1 MAANYN
7 FNMEIGN
14 LFQITY
20 NYTDTDG
27 VPINLENHCIFFRW
41 LTDTGVEYKFS
52 STENTTDYSLSGN
65 SDGSISLKIPARTN
79 QAYSFATATYDL
91 ETVGPSETYTG
102 SGKPVERLVSGSIT
116 FIGKSVS
123 VNVDTLVCDPYF
135 NTNNVSSNR
144 IPDINDVEYTG
155 SGFSTADKGSSSDTI
170 TITDS
175 YNINYLEVSIN
186 NFNYKYPQ
194 DLRILLSPP
203 SGNKILLAG
212 HEKIINNVENFNIV
226 FSNTAP
232 ADKFLYN
239 VKSNEPARITDKTSI
254 IKYNDETLSAD
265 LSVFQNTSTLGD
277 WSLIIVDDD
286 ASKVGSIGS
295 WALTFNH
302 T

>member
-1 MAANYN
+1 MAVNYN
-7 FNMEIGN
+7 FDMEVGN
-14 LFQITY
+14 LFEITY
-20 NYTDTDG
+20 NYTDSDG
-27 VPINLENHCIFFRW
+27 VPINLENYCVFFRW

-52 STENTTDYSLSGN
+52 STENTTDYYLSGN
-65 SDGSISLKIPARTN
+65 SDGSILLQIPARTN
-79 QAYSFATATYDL
+79 QAYSFASATYDL
-91 ETVGPSETYTG
+91 EMIGPSETYAG
-102 SGKPVERLVSGSIT
+102 SGKPVERLVSGSIA
-116 FIGKSVS
+116 FISKSVG
-123 VNVDTLVCDPYF
+123 VDVDTLVCDPYF
-135 NTNNVSSNR
+135 SNKSISSTR
-144 IPDINDVEYTG
+144 IPDINDIEYKG
-155 SGFSTADKGSSSDTI
+155 SGFSTADKGSNSDTI

-186 NFNYKYPQ
+186 DFNYKYPQ

-212 HEKIINNVENFNIV
+212 HQKIINNVENFNII

-232 ADKFLYN
+232 SDKFLHN
-239 VKSNEPARITDKTSI
+239 TQSNEPARITDKTSI

-286 ASKVGSIGS
+286 ASQVGSIGS
-295 WALTFNH
+295 WGLTFNY

>member
-1 MAANYN
+1 MAASFN
-7 FNMEIGN
+7 FDIETGN
-14 LFQITY
+14 LFEIKY
-20 NYTDTDG
+20 NYTDNDG

-65 SDGSISLKIPARTN
+65 SDGSILLQIPARTN
-79 QAYSFATATYDL
+79 QAYSFVTATYDL

-102 SGKPVERLVSGSIT
+102 SGKPVERLVSGSIS
-116 FIGKSVS
+116 FIGKSVN

-135 NTNNVSSNR
+135 NTKTVSSTR
-144 IPDINDVEYTG
+144 IPDINDIEYKG
-155 SGFSTADKGSSSDTI
+155 SGFSTVDKGSSSDTI

-186 NFNYKYPQ
+186 DFNYKYPQ

-212 HEKIINNVENFNIV
+212 HEKIINNVENFNII

-232 ADKFLYN
+232 SDKFLHN
-239 VKSNEPARITDKTSI
+239 VQSNEPARITDKTSI

-286 ASKVGSIGS
+286 ASQAGSIGS
-295 WALTFNH
+295 WALTFNY